1 MSSSTSLEIQSVSLV
16 MYAGAQITRV
26 LLAATVTADTQASIE
41 STAGPDGNV
50 DANVLELWVPVR
62 WTASV

>member
-1 MSSSTSLEIQSVSLV
+1 
-16 MYAGAQITRV
+16 MYAGAQIARV
-26 LLAATVTADTQASIE
+26 LLAATVTTDTQASIE

>member
-1 MSSSTSLEIQSVSLV
+1 
-16 MYAGAQITRV
+16 MYAGARIARV